1 MRKLFSLLV
10 VLMLTVVIAACG
22 DTNNENQEVEDNQ
35 NNQQNEEQG
44 NEQND
49 GNANESNEGE
59 QVAENGD
66 EGNALEGFE
75 DFFNH
80 LEAEGLEVDT
90 DAAEAQAAGVT
101 DSVGADKGILIPIDG
116 IEAQFYLFDTEDNE
130 QYEEAENEG
139 TITID
144 VGGEEFAIPYFVHDG
159 IGFANPDDHYKG
171 EEIVEYLEQ
180 F

>member
-10 VLMLTVVIAACG
+10 VLMLAVVVAACG
-22 DTNNENQEVEDNQ
+22 DTNNENQNAEDNQ

-44 NEQND
+44 NEQNE
-49 GNANESNEGE
+49 GNTNESNEGE
-59 QVAENGD
+59 QVVENGD
-66 EGNALEGFE
+66 EGNVLEGFE

-80 LEAEGLEVDT
+80 LESEGLEVDT
-90 DAAEAQAAGVT
+90 DAVEAQAGGVT
-101 DSVGADKGILIPIDG
+101 DSVCANKGILIPVEG
-116 IEAQFYLFDTEDNE
+116 IEAQFYLFDTECNE
-130 QYEEAENEG
+130 YYEEAVNEG

-144 VGGEEFAIPYFVHDG
+144 VGGEKFPIPYFVHDG
-159 IGFANPDDHYKG
+159 IGFANPDDHFKG